1 MRDRVTMETILVAH
15 EHNLE
20 SLHDQSVI
28 VHLRLADTDIGNLD
42 DEEPIEALTS
52 RLEGLMETT
61 GAGELDGDEWGGGY
75 CKLFLHGPD
84 ANSIAA
90 AVLPDLLGFPARP
103 GSYMVK
109 RYGAPGA
116 TEELIELGSRG
127 CSPVM

>member
-1 MRDRVTMETILVAH
+1 MRDRVATVTILAAH

-28 VHLRLADTDIGNLD
+28 VHLRLSDSDIGNLE
-42 DEEPIEALTS
+42 DEEPIETLTC
-52 RLEGLMETT
+52 RLESVMDST

-84 ANSIAA
+84 ANSILQ

-103 GSYMVK
+103 GSYLVK

-116 TEELIELGSRG
+116 SEELIELGSRG
-127 CSPVM
+127 CSPLM

>member
-1 MRDRVTMETILVAH
+1 MGLIVIAQ

-20 SLHDQSVI
+20 SLLDQSVI
-28 VHLRLADTDIGNLD
+28 VHLRLADTDIGTLD

-52 RLEGLMETT
+52 RLESLMETT

-116 TEELIELGSRG
+116 MEELIELGSRG
-127 CSPVM
+127 CSPLM

>member
-1 MRDRVTMETILVAH
+1 MVAH
-15 EHNLE
+15 EQNLE
-20 SLHDQSVI
+20 SLHDHSVV
-28 VHLRLADTDIGNLD
+28 VHLRLADTDMGVIED
-42 DEEPIEALTS
+42 DAPIEALTCK
-52 RLEGLMETT
+52 LENLMETT

-116 TEELIELGSRG
+116 DEELIELGSRG
-127 CSPVM
+127 RSRLM

>member
-1 MRDRVTMETILVAH
+1 MVAH
-15 EHNLE
+15 GYNLE
-20 SLHDQSVI
+20 SLHDQSVV
-28 VHLRLADTDIGNLD
+28 VHLRLADTDMGGLD
-42 DEEPIEALTS
+42 DDAPIEELTCK
-52 RLEGLMETT
+52 LERLMETT

-84 ANSIAA
+84 ANMIVA

-116 TEELIELGSRG
+116 LEELIELGSRG
-127 CSPVM
+127 RSRPM